1 MKFQT
6 LTETLTLNTVIN
18 LFRSQWWSTIK
29 PSLMQMGQYS
39 LDMVERALLWLYEY
53 WLWFW
58 LWRQQQQNLSFHI
71 TLWFMMRH
79 QSIPSL
85 VTNGC
90 NVHKI
95 FSGQNLD
102 IWTGCRPPPP
112 PPQHFNG
119 GYNKSKEHT
128 VRREWP
134 LLEQQSMLWDA
145 SRLLQQLLQL
155 HLRRLLWQLLLLLL
169 FLGSVL
175 LPAVQLLQNQSK
187 SKTSMQCYDKLQ
199 SMLSA
204 RH

>member
-1 MKFQT
+1 
-6 LTETLTLNTVIN
+6 
-18 LFRSQWWSTIK
+18 
-29 PSLMQMGQYS
+29 
-39 LDMVERALLWLYEY
+39 
-53 WLWFW
+53 
-58 LWRQQQQNLSFHI
+58 
-71 TLWFMMRH
+71 MMRH

-102 IWTGCRPPPP
+102 IWTGCPPQNNNNPP
-112 PPQHFNG
+112 KQQQQQQQHFNG

-134 LLEQQSMLWDA
+134 LLEQQSTLWDA

-175 LPAVQLLQNQSK
+175 PPAVQLLQNQSK

-199 SMLSA
+199 SMISA